1 MTVTALRNLDA
12 WAECSAP
19 TLGFCAA
26 VDIIIPLQA
35 YDRLPYTCRVHP
47 CRILDDVGG
56 AFGMGAVGGGLWH
69 LFKGMKNSPSG
80 ARFRGGIDVSPL
92 AVGIFLPGRSVLT
105 LEGPVYMSRCFWH
118 AGLIPGPV
126 LWWSGWITAPILF
139 AQQQNV
145 CIRCCKQATGFL
157 PHISYS
163 SCCQAQSIRREA
175 PKIGGSFAV
184 WGGLFSTF
192 DCTLLALRKKEDPW
206 NSIGAGALTGGFLQL
221 RTGLRSAA
229 RSAAFGGVLLGMIE
243 GVGIL
248 LTRMTAPPP
257 APVPMVEMPGPAPIT
272 GKGMAAA
279 AEAPVGL
286 APSSPALEM
295 PEPVPEAGSSWL
307 PSWFGGAKKEENR
320 APQAG
325 AQVLPDDR
333 FAPPAMPD
341 FGASE
346 AQYR

>member
-1 MTVTALRNLDA
+1 M
-12 WAECSAP
+12 SAP
-19 TLGFCAA
+19 SGPS
-26 VDIIIPLQA
+26 VDHG
-35 YDRLPYTCRVHP
+35 REP
-47 CRILDDVGG
+47 CPDRILDDVGG

-80 ARFRGGIDVSPL
+80 ARFRGGID
-92 AVGIFLPGRSVLT
+92 
-105 LEGPVYMSRCFWH
+105 
-118 AGLIPGPV
+118 
-126 LWWSGWITAPILF
+126 
-139 AQQQNV
+139 
-145 CIRCCKQATGFL
+145 
-157 PHISYS
+157 
-163 SCCQAQSIRREA
+163 SIRREA